1 MAPTTNTMPR
11 TVRARPRADRPAG
24 ARAPGRDALTRRAR
38 AASVQLKYAAQP
50 TPTVIAK
57 LAHTKIAKF
66 ACVRGARAGPAAAA
80 RPRRTGPGGA
90 DRGGGRAG
98 RQPHAGGGRPGRR
111 LHLGCAALPPH
122 ACASSSPSQ
131 ARRPGAEAAARPRL
145 TALAGARRQ
154 WRVRPPGPQ
163 RAAGRVCAAPGS
175 RAAGPHARR
184 PRRRGAPRPAPRA
197 AHISSARPAHAP
209 TAQPAARAQAA
220 CGAATSFCCAAGGQL
235 MAWGKLKT
243 TDNTM
248 YPKPFQD
255 LSGWAVR
262 SMACGASTYAVAA
275 AGGGD
280 ESTITWRA
288 PRARPPDA
296 RAAPAAG
303 PSGARYGR
311 RPLGRHADA
320 AANAG
325 TPERVRARAQGPGAQ
340 RRAGLWRER
349 EEELSQPRQ
358 VQRAGGRARAPGA
371 AARASRSARPA
382 CAAPGGLARRAATW
396 PGAGG
401 PRGAARAGG
410 ARRGPRP
417 VPGRPGARGCKGG
430 GGLHAGGIRGAG
442 AGRAG
447 ASSRQRR
454 AWASQRPGAQP
465 ALGSICVR
473 MRQSPA
479 RARPSG

>member
-288 PRARPPDA
+288 PPARPRRAPRRPPARPARGAPRKAGGSATPRDSFGGCPAGTRTRRRPAPVRLSAGVRAGARRTTASWATARAGRRARP
-296 RAAPAAG
+296 
-303 PSGARYGR
+303 
-311 RPLGRHADA
+311 
-320 AANAG
+320 
-325 TPERVRARAQGPGAQ
+325 TPT
-340 RRAGLWRER
+340 
-349 EEELSQPRQ
+349 S
-358 VQRAGGRARAPGA
+358 
-371 AARASRSARPA
+371 AARWRA
-382 CAAPGGLARRAATW
+382 CACTRCGG
-396 PGAGG
+396 
-401 PRGAARAGG
+401 ARAGAVAPG
-410 ARRGPRP
+410 RLGPLKAGSGTTRTTGGDLAGSWRTWRRRARRWRW
-417 VPGRPGARGCKGG
+417 AW
-430 GGLHAGGIRGAG
+430 AT
-442 AGRAG
+442 
-447 ASSRQRR
+447 ASSWPTR
-454 AWASQRPGAQP
+454 S
-465 ALGSICVR
+465 
-473 MRQSPA
+473 MRL
-479 RARPSG
+479 